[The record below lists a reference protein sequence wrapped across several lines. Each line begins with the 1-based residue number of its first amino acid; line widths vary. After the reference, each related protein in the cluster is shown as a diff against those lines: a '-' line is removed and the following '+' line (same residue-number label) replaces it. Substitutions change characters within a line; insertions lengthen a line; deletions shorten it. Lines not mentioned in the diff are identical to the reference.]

1 MWKQIAIVAASA
13 LVLTA
18 CAEPVKTSGF
28 LSNYSQLTPD
38 PKIEGAL
45 SYRGANLYSYRKF
58 LFDPMVVHFAPKAKG
73 SAIEPA
79 SLKELTGAGLGGAS
93 MEAEAVDSQTGK
105 RVAAV
110 METES
115 GKRLSIAAGFS

>member
-1 MWKQIAIVAASA
+1 MWKKVAIVGVSA

-45 SYRGANLYSYRKF
+45 SYRAPNLYSYRKF
-58 LFDPMVVHFAPKAKG
+58 LIDPVVVHFAPKAREQR
-73 SAIEPA
+73 SN
-79 SLKELTGAGLGGAS
+79 
-93 MEAEAVDSQTGK
+93 
-105 RVAAV
+105 
-110 METES
+110 
-115 GKRLSIAAGFS
+115 RLV